1 MLLVEVS
8 EMFHPAYAQALA
20 KERHT
25 DLIKAAERR
34 RTVRAA
40 RLAGGSRRTRR
51 QP

>member
-25 DLIKAAERR
+25 DLIKAAERHR
-34 RTVRAA
+34 RVRAA
-40 RLAGGSRRTRR
+40 RLTGGRRTRR
-51 QP
+51 QR